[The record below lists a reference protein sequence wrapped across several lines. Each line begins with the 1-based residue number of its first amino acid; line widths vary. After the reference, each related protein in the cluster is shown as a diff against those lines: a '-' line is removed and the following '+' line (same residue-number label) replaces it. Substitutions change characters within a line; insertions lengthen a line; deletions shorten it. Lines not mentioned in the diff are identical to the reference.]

1 MKIFVINTP
10 THDLLG
16 VGTKGVHH
24 THTQKQ
30 QKQTIMLSISD
41 LLFGVLSVPD
51 RSIDEQDFLTHLIGW
66 TQDRNK
72 QRLDKRNKYQY
83 W

>member
-1 MKIFVINTP
+1 
-10 THDLLG
+10 
-16 VGTKGVHH
+16 
-24 THTQKQ
+24 
-30 QKQTIMLSISD
+30 MLSISD

-72 QRLDKRNKYQY
+72 QRADKRNKYQY
-83 W
+83 G